1 MSDSEEY
8 DSNFVEQIINS
19 ENNSNSDNSSNESED
34 EEPIEYNLNLQLG
47 ASIFDVEN
55 QLNNSNIWT
64 QTINMS
70 NNDTLS
76 EESAEE
82 MSTDYNNESS
92 TISNPIAITDNQ
104 QGNISSLLISN
115 QQENISS
122 LLTNSALLTPL
133 HANTTF
139 TSISIPDI
147 LNNNNTQNNTFFPST
162 PPGPSGNN
170 TYFPSTPPG
179 PPPTYTITEQTEN
192 IQNNPQYSMLHND
205 DVDNPFSKCNI
216 SPLNY
221 DTDDEETDHLRVIFF
236 WNYEINYEYFNLG
249 NLLIYHSKNES
260 FNSHLNELK
269 NIRSKST
276 NNLTG
281 KIFKLNNVKNFK
293 NQDLVNIYLIAYYD
307 NVKTDIELDGI
318 FNQEL
323 DETKLIDNIK
333 RENIYGV
340 KGNIY
345 NTTHTNLGDNDFIVI
360 HRKVVIF

>member
-8 DSNFVEQIINS
+8 DNNFVEQIINS

-34 EEPIEYNLNLQLG
+34 EEPIEYNLNLQIG

-55 QLNNSNIWT
+55 QLNNNNIWT

-70 NNDTLS
+70 NNDTIS

-82 MSTDYNNESS
+82 MSTDYNNNEPA
-92 TISNPIAITDNQ
+92 TISSPITITNSQ
-104 QGNISSLLISN
+104 ENISSLLINN

-122 LLTNSALLTPL
+122 LLINSTLLTPL

-162 PPGPSGNN
+162 PPGP
-170 TYFPSTPPG
+170 PPN
-179 PPPTYTITEQTEN
+179 IITEN
-192 IQNNPQYSMLHND
+192 IQNNSQYSMLHND

-249 NLLIYHSKNES
+249 NLLIFHSKNES
-260 FNSHLNELK
+260 FNSQLNELK
-269 NIRSKST
+269 NIRNKST

-293 NQDLVNIYLIAYYD
+293 NQDLVNIYLIVYYD
-307 NVKTDIELDGI
+307 NVKTDIELYGI

-360 HRKVVIF
+360 HRKVAIF

>member
-8 DSNFVEQIINS
+8 ESNFVEQIINS
-19 ENNSNSDNSSNESED
+19 ENNSDSDNNSNESED
-34 EEPIEYNLNLQLG
+34 EESIQYNLNLQIG

-55 QLNNSNIWT
+55 QLNNNNIWT

-70 NNDTLS
+70 NNDTIS

-82 MSTDYNNESS
+82 MSTDYNNNESG
-92 TISNPIAITDNQ
+92 TISNPITITDNL
-104 QGNISSLLISN
+104 QGNT
-115 QQENISS
+115 SS

-133 HANTTF
+133 HTNTTF
-139 TSISIPDI
+139 TNISIPDI

-162 PPGPSGNN
+162 PPGP
-170 TYFPSTPPG
+170 PPAF
-179 PPPTYTITEQTEN
+179 TITEPDEN
-192 IQNNPQYSMLHND
+192 IQNDPQYSMLHNN

-249 NLLIYHSKNES
+249 NLLIFHSKNES
-260 FNSHLNELK
+260 FNSQLNELK
-269 NIRSKST
+269 NIRNKST

-281 KIFKLNNVKNFK
+281 KIFKLNNIKNFK

-307 NVKTDIELDGI
+307 NVKTDIELYGI

-360 HRKVVIF
+360 HRKVAIF